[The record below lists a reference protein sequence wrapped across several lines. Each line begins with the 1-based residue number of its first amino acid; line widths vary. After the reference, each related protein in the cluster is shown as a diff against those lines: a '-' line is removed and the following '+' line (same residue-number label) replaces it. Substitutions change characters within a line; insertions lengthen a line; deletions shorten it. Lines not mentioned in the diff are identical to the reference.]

1 MITPLKYRILI
12 WLVIILFAL
21 NAATITSLYYHTHK
35 KAGAIEK
42 AIDTKTEEASER
54 GTLFFREQ
62 LNLDPDQISQF
73 REIHR
78 EYNRSANRIIRE
90 MEFSRIQMVNEMGKP
105 NTDLEKIHQNN
116 EKFGKLHEDLKNI
129 TADYYLKMKNLCSEE
144 QQQKLY
150 EIFSDMVKNEG
161 QQPGLQG
168 RRRGRSW
175 SP

>member
-35 KAGAIEK
+35 KTGTIEEIK
-42 AIDTKTEEASER
+42 DLKTEEASDR

-62 LNLDPDQISQF
+62 LNLDPEQTSQF

-78 EYNRSANRIIRE
+78 EYNRSANQIIRE
-90 MEFSRIQMVNEMGKP
+90 MEFYRIQMVNEMGKTD
-105 NTDLEKIHQNN
+105 TDLGKIRQNN
-116 EKFGKLHEDLKNI
+116 QKFGKLHEDLKNI
-129 TADYYLKMKNLCSEE
+129 TADYYLKMKNLCNEE
-144 QQQKLY
+144 QQKRLN
-150 EIFSDMVKNEG
+150 EIFSDMVKTEG

-168 RRRGRSW
+168 RRRGRAW
-175 SP
+175 NQ